1 MSDWLILRDLEVDSE
16 VNFEVN
22 LEVDFKGNIQH
33 LTSSIL
39 WADGILPIYVCRTLV
54 IVNELYFFW
63 TFIRTYSKYI
73 TNLPL
78 EIFHWDC

>member
-39 WADGILPIYVCRTLV
+39 WADGILPIYASRN
-54 IVNELYFFW
+54 VNELYFSFE
-63 TFIRTYSKYI
+63 
-73 TNLPL
+73 LLL
-78 EIFHWDC
+78 EHIQSLSQIYH